1 MKIRNMKQVK
11 QVTAHMKDVKMKRLF
26 RRNRIIITT
35 LAVMIAAAGYLN
47 YAGKRDLA
55 AAGNIYE
62 AGMMDISDE
71 DLLAENNGRRWMT
84 FWRSEVWTGP
94 GIRWRSTPREGLAQK
109 EEVGAEAAERLR
121 PRPEERHGSGDRAA
135 GSGRERRTGCC
146 FRSRRCTGCPAGI
159 ENPGEAV
166 LTSGMSVADY
176 IGRSSVRREQV
187 RARNKETLMSLINST
202 SIDEAAKQQA
212 IQDMIRLT
220 EISEKENAAETLLM
234 AKGFSDPVVS
244 VADEKVDVVINA
256 PSITDPQRAQIEDIV
271 KRKTEVGSRPDH
283 YYAFEYGG
291 VGEKEVDSS
300 MIK

>member
-26 RRNRIIITT
+26 RRNQIIITT

-71 DLLAENNGRRWMT
+71 DLLAENKAASGEELLEIG
-84 FWRSEVWTGP
+84 SLDQDPDQVEEALP
-94 GIRWRSTPREGLAQK
+94 SEGLAQK
-109 EEVGAEAAERLR
+109 EEAGAEAAEQLAEAGENMEAGTEQLALA
-121 PRPEERHGSGDRAA
+121 EEGGQDAVSEAGDAQDA
-135 GSGRERRTGCC
+135 
-146 FRSRRCTGCPAGI
+146 PAGI

-176 IGRSSVRREQV
+176 IAGVQLSREQV

-244 VADEKVDVVINA
+244 IADEKVDVVINA

-271 KRKTEVGSRPDH
+271 KRKTEVGADQIIITLLNM
-283 YYAFEYGG
+283 E
-291 VGEKEVDSS
+291 E
-300 MIK
+300 